1 MQHCC
6 ICHLLHHWCERTG
19 SVGTLVTAF
28 LPPLIEENQ
37 MKAMHNNSFPVLVIT
52 MASSLNNFASRVLS
66 VDQEQSSFAP
76 IVGLDKARDMTI
88 SDSMKFAWTSCA
100 KLRGAMSTDDIEVLS
115 KQRSSHWQSAPSTT
129 RHSLPYLLDLTR
141 WPGCRPRRVSPLHE
155 SLQP

>member
-1 MQHCC
+1 MQHLP
-6 ICHLLHHWCERTG
+6 HSWCRRTG
-19 SVGTLVTAF
+19 SVGTLITAF
-28 LPPLIEENQ
+28 LPPSIEENT

-100 KLRGAMSTDDIEVLS
+100 KLRGAMSTEDIEVLS
-115 KQRSSHWQSAPSTT
+115 KRRALSSHWQSAPSTT
-129 RHSLPYLLDLTR
+129 RHSLPYLIDLTR
-141 WPGCRPRRVSPLHE
+141 PGCRPRRVSPLHE